1 MASFN
6 RDYLKKRKKRMK
18 GQQTKIQKTKSQKS
32 RTTAMSPVLITGILL
47 VPIAL
52 YLSFRIYTFHLLPKL
67 WRWMLIEI
75 LLPFTGIFMILSLKR
90 KKKGKVL
97 MAIEI
102 ILCILM
108 AVASVT
114 LPYIEK
120 KVERV
125 FSTHI
130 RVDVQ
135 DFHVYTLTADYRAK
149 HPTLPLSSEVSE
161 NLLDYAGKTFLYPQS
176 NSKAQ
181 EQALTQLR
189 ADLNDD
195 LFLSSKS
202 SLWETLNTFY
212 SGSAE
217 CIFLSDVVVDMIE
230 ETDEYGNF
238 TSDTILL
245 RTFRTEVEIED
256 DLSSKIS
263 ENAFTV
269 FVAGNDT
276 RSGVLSIYGR
286 TDVDILLSVNPE
298 TAQAL
303 IISIPRDTY
312 LRNPALNNGLD
323 KLTHLGNNGL
333 MNTIEGLNALYDLE
347 VQHYAAVN
355 FNTFQK
361 IIDTLGGIDIYNPYD
376 FQGIRHY
383 FRKGYISLNGEEALD
398 YVRERHTLA
407 SGDFD
412 RNEHQA
418 IVLKAILQRMMNR
431 EILEKAP
438 DLINSLSGS
447 VATNIDPSSIMEL
460 ASEQLVSRKK
470 WNIVYYHLGGY
481 GHRAETVSMPG
492 WSLYVV
498 DPYESQTKFVHDEI
512 MNVLTGEIL
521 EQKELPDADKT
532 VWEYN

>member
-1 MASFN
+1 M
-6 RDYLKKRKKRMK
+6 
-18 GQQTKIQKTKSQKS
+18 
-32 RTTAMSPVLITGILL
+32 V
-47 VPIAL
+47 
-52 YLSFRIYTFHLLPKL
+52 
-67 WRWMLIEI
+67 IEI
-75 LLPFTGIFMILSLKR
+75 
-90 KKKGKVL
+90 V
-97 MAIEI
+97 
-102 ILCILM
+102 LCILM
-108 AVASVT
+108 TIGSVT

-149 HPTLPLSSEVSE
+149 HPMLPLPAEVSE

-181 EQALTQLR
+181 EQALMQLR
-189 ADLNDD
+189 TDLNDD
-195 LFLSSKS
+195 LFLNSKS

-217 CIFLSDVVVDMIE
+217 CIFLSDVIVDMIE
-230 ETDEYGNF
+230 ETEEYSDFSN
-238 TSDTILL
+238 DTIIL
-245 RTFRTEVEIED
+245 RTFRTEVEIEE

-263 ENAFTV
+263 DKTFTV
-269 FVAGNDT
+269 FIAGNDT
-276 RSGVLSIYGR
+276 RSGILSIYGR
-286 TDVDILLSVNPE
+286 TDVDILLTVNPE

-312 LRNPALNNGLD
+312 LKNPALNHGLD
-323 KLTHLGNNGL
+323 KLTHLGNSGI
-333 MNTIEGLNALYDLE
+333 MNTIEGLNDLYDLE
-347 VQHYAAVN
+347 IKHYAAVN
-355 FNTFQK
+355 FNTFK
-361 IIDTLGGIDIYNPYD
+361 TIIDSLGGIDIYNPYD
-376 FQGIRHY
+376 FQGIHQF
-383 FRKGYISLNGEEALD
+383 FRKGYISLSGEEALD
-398 YVRERHTLA
+398 YVRERHNLE

-418 IVLKAILQRMMNR
+418 IVLKAVLQRLTNR

-438 DLINSLSGS
+438 ELVNSLSGS
-447 VATNIDPSSIMEL
+447 IATNIYPSSILEL
-460 ASEQLVSRKK
+460 ASEQLISKQK
-470 WNIVYYHLGGY
+470 WNIIYYHLGGY

-498 DPYESQTKFVHDEI
+498 DPYESQIKFVHDEI

-521 EQKELPDADKT
+521 EKKELPDADKT